1 MRRSIRS
8 LMIPLVA
15 VVALLMT
22 VDQAMACAVC
32 FGDPDSA
39 MAKGAVAGVLVLVG
53 VVTFVLAGMV
63 GTGLFWV
70 HRSRRIDRDGLDA
83 SADDAADQGP

>member
-15 VVALLMT
+15 VVAFLVT

-70 HRSRRIDRDGLDA
+70 HRSRRIDRDELGA
-83 SADDAADQGP
+83 SVDDAADQGP